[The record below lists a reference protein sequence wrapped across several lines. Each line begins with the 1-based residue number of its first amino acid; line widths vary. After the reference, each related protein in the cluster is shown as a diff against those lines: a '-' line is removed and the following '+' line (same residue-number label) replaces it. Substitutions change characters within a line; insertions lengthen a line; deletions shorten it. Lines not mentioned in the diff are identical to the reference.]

1 MKQCALIHTHT
12 QHAVCV
18 CACKCVCVSTGG
30 VLLYKYQILFY
41 PLHNKAFAVLEM
53 HLFHHRD
60 KHHVK
65 PTTVPCR
72 NIIMTEVLATC
83 TETTTINYWLTNE
96 EPKQDYQRNLFWSD
110 FSAGGV
116 YHPDSAAPP

>member
-1 MKQCALIHTHT
+1 MCLDW
-12 QHAVCV
+12 
-18 CACKCVCVSTGG
+18 GG
-30 VLLYKYQILFY
+30 GTIYKNQILFY
-41 PLHNKAFAVLEM
+41 PLHNKAFAVLKM